1 MIHTKEEACLHLKI
15 NMKTLDHWIEKG
27 LIEIKDNSI
36 SNEELYRILLQ
47 EKYYSMNWI
56 DMNTL
61 EYQELCL
68 RNRIKEMYKSE
79 Y

>member
-1 MIHTKEEACLHLKI
+1 MQHTKEEACFHLKI
-15 NMKTLDHWIEKG
+15 NMKTLDHWIEKA

-68 RNRIKEMYKSE
+68 RNRIKEMYKIE